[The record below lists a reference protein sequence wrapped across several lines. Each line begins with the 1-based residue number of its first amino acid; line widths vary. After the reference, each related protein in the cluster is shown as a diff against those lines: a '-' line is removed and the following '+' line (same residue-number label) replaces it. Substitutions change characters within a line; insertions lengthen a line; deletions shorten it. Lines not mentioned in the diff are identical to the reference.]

1 MKKLSL
7 INQAPPPAHKL
18 QPLTAATNPAVK
30 HVVVLVESPSSLDTT
45 TNQWSDNQLKKKSIL
60 KKPLPAASTMTKS
73 YNFNI
78 SDALDYTC
86 NRNTADANFCG
97 QCNSCQ
103 IINYLNN
110 LKHWF
115 DRASHITLKKFLT
128 GLVARVNNLKIYKY
142 LRDLLRPLTD
152 SKDFVYAR
160 NKFIPSCDEDHLKAT
175 NNRCLDGD
183 YINKQINLIWNWYSN
198 SNGYIKLNFMLG
210 LLKKCDQALVSI
222 IILQVKSILDSTK
235 ARINDIII
243 NTGNDDFNEFK
254 LNEMYE
260 EQSDEAEIV
269 CEALDEDDEDD
280 DINQVGLNFFFDTAF
295 LLVFFFTLMT
305 SFFYINSH
313 FQIIELELL
322 P

>member
-7 INQAPPPAHKL
+7 NNQLLPHKL
-18 QPLTAATNPAVK
+18 QPLTNTTK
-30 HVVVLVESPSSLDTT
+30 HVVVLVESPSE
-45 TNQWSDNQLKKKSIL
+45 QLSSKKSL
-60 KKPLPAASTMTKS
+60 VKKQPAAMTKS

-78 SDALDYTC
+78 GNALDYTC
-86 NRNTADANFCG
+86 NRNTSDVNFCG

-115 DRASHITLKKFLT
+115 DRASHITLKKFLI
-128 GLVARVNNLKIYKY
+128 GLVTRVNNLKIYKY
-142 LRDLLRPLTD
+142 LSDLLRPLTD

-210 LLKKCDQALVSI
+210 LLKKCDQALVAI
-222 IILQVKSILDSTK
+222 IILQVKTILDSTK
-235 ARINDIII
+235 ARINDII
-243 NTGNDDFNEFK
+243 NPDNEFDEFK
-254 LNEMYE
+254 LNETYE
-260 EQSDEAEIV
+260 EQSDEPEII
-269 CEALDEDDEDD
+269 CEALDEDEDD
-280 DINQVGLNFFFDTAF
+280 DEFNQV
-295 LLVFFFTLMT
+295 
-305 SFFYINSH
+305 SKNSH
-313 FQIIELELL
+313 EKELL
-322 P
+322 